1 MIATRVVLAV
11 AVLTTGLFTGLLV
24 YIVGMSQAMLSALD
38 GTRFTAVMGRFLP
51 AARKNVLNYLF
62 TITGLTAP
70 VVTLVLLRTHLD
82 SAMFW
87 LTAAAVVVF
96 LAGPIL
102 TSRFA
107 AEPLYDV
114 MLGWDADDPPPGWQA
129 AGPLLPDQRR
139 PHVLFAHRLCA
150 THCGTGPTHPVTRS
164 VGSPATSSP
173 RSAAPWTWPDTWRG
187 RCRSG

>member
-82 SAMFW
+82 SAC
-87 LTAAAVVVF
+87 
-96 LAGPIL
+96 
-102 TSRFA
+102 S
-107 AEPLYDV
+107 
-114 MLGWDADDPPPGWQA
+114 
-129 AGPLLPDQRR
+129 
-139 PHVLFAHRLCA
+139 
-150 THCGTGPTHPVTRS
+150 
-164 VGSPATSSP
+164 GSPQPPWSSP
-173 RSAAPWTWPDTWRG
+173 KRWRTPRSQDFQSR
-187 RCRSG
+187 

>member
-24 YIVGMSQAMLSALD
+24 YIVGMFQAMLSALD

-129 AGPLLPDQRR
+129 ARDRYYRINAVRMSSSLIAFALLTAALAQ
-139 PHVLFAHRLCA
+139 
-150 THCGTGPTHPVTRS
+150 PTP
-164 VGSPATSSP
+164 
-173 RSAAPWTWPDTWRG
+173 
-187 RCRSG
+187 

>member
-24 YIVGMSQAMLSALD
+24 YIVGMFQAMLSALD

-96 LAGPIL
+96 LADPIL

-129 AGPLLPDQRR
+129 ARDRYYRINAVRMSSSLIAFALLTAALAQ
-139 PHVLFAHRLCA
+139 
-150 THCGTGPTHPVTRS
+150 PTP
-164 VGSPATSSP
+164 
-173 RSAAPWTWPDTWRG
+173 
-187 RCRSG
+187 

>member
-1 MIATRVVLAV
+1 VRTCCVL
-11 AVLTTGLFTGLLV
+11 
-24 YIVGMSQAMLSALD
+24 D
-38 GTRFTAVMGRFLP
+38 P
-51 AARKNVLNYLF
+51 AEPL
-62 TITGLTAP
+62 
-70 VVTLVLLRTHLD
+70 TLVLLRTHLD

-129 AGPLLPDQRR
+129 ARDRYYRINAVRMSSSLIAFALLTAALAQ
-139 PHVLFAHRLCA
+139 
-150 THCGTGPTHPVTRS
+150 PTP
-164 VGSPATSSP
+164 
-173 RSAAPWTWPDTWRG
+173 
-187 RCRSG
+187 